1 MTSDVGNLRGSPEIT
16 CTGRLRKEPAAAVGQ
31 APSKSINNMCVWFWW
46 LQEERLDLLGQ
57 LEQLPLK
64 VRTEEQEAIL
74 QGLTN
79 AELAMWLDLR
89 PYMQRTPFV
98 VQGNASLARAYRL
111 FRTLGLHHL
120 FVGTPK
126 PQVIGVITRKVS
138 VVPSHVL
145 CSHAW
150 THT

>member
-1 MTSDVGNLRGSPEIT
+1 MHTQSYRATAFAFLFLEHIE
-16 CTGRLRKEPAAAVGQ
+16 CTFFRASLCQ
-31 APSKSINNMCVWFWW
+31 D
-46 LQEERLDLLGQ
+46 ERLELLGK

-64 VRTEEQEAIL
+64 VRTEEQEGLL

-111 FRTLGLHHL
+111 FRTMGLHHL
-120 FVGTPK
+120 FVATPK
-126 PQVIGVITRKVS
+126 PQVIGLITRKVCPVS
-138 VVPSHVL
+138 AS
-145 CSHAW
+145 
-150 THT
+150 

>member
-1 MTSDVGNLRGSPEIT
+1 MS
-16 CTGRLRKEPAAAVGQ
+16 
-31 APSKSINNMCVWFWW
+31 
-46 LQEERLDLLGQ
+46 QEERLDLLGQ

-64 VRTEEQEAIL
+64 VRTEEQEGIL

-79 AELAMWLDLR
+79 AELGMWLDLR

-111 FRTLGLHHL
+111 FRTMGLHHL

-126 PQVIGVITRKVS
+126 PQVIGVITRKVMS
-138 VVPSHVL
+138 CSSH
-145 CSHAW
+145 CSW
-150 THT
+150 HTAHMSFPLT